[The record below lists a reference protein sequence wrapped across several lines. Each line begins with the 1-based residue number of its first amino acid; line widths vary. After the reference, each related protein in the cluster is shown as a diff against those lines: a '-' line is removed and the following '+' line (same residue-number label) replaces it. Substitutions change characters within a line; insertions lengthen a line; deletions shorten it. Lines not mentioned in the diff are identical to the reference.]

1 MVGGGKDR
9 EEMKES
15 EYYGWI
21 FVEEKLPPLGEY
33 VLIAYVEE
41 AADGEKFVDYMVTN
55 YDKYKVISTE
65 EIRWFLPQYHK
76 QSCVKA
82 WRKLPP
88 FPLN

>member
-9 EEMKES
+9 EEMSES

-33 VLIAYVEE
+33 VLIAYVDED
-41 AADGEKFVDYMVTN
+41 ADGEKLVEYMVTK
-55 YDKYKVISTE
+55 YDKYKVIYTE
-65 EIRWFLPQYHK
+65 VTKWILPPYRN

-88 FPLN
+88 FPLD